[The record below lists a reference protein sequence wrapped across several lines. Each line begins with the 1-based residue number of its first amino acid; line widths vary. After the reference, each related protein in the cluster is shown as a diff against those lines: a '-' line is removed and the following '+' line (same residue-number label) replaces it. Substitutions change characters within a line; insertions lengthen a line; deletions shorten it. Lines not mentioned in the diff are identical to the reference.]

1 MERPQAL
8 IGEEWCSAEPDE
20 PAVYGNQGFAES
32 TRELDC
38 RLLPS
43 ESACIWFFN
52 DLQHRGDCQN
62 TRKSCKKA
70 GVVGWA
76 VGWETAWSP

>member
-20 PAVYGNQGFAES
+20 LAVCGNQGFAES

-43 ESACIWFFN
+43 ESLNPTPGSFGGVARI
-52 DLQHRGDCQN
+52 RQN
-62 TRKSCKKA
+62 
-70 GVVGWA
+70 
-76 VGWETAWSP
+76 